1 MAIGSSYVPLPASAP
16 VSVGQNSDVST
27 ILTAAQQELVN
38 TSRRNVL
45 KIKTTRGYNTMLSTI
60 ITFLEEKAS
69 ENDQFI
75 TNGTI
80 DDLVVPIDLTKVDD
94 KAAYQMSLRPLR
106 YREKDIKYINLQK
119 KMLELFFADPGRF
132 EKTDKNGTVKCNSD
146 GKAMVCGFVHRRKHC
161 CSLKYGRKLANG
173 SFCSDLQNSMADII
187 KGLANLNAEFKHA
200 GQVEENDADE
210 IPPELFEI
218 MLNYAME
225 KGNHLMWV
233 MSVLQWSLMARSQ
246 NIDNLVFRSFTMG
259 RDTIRVKFNQTKMNP
274 SGTKTTNKH
283 CYANPSNVG
292 RCMFTSL
299 AIYFCCMN
307 PTWSKDN
314 SVDFIFIK
322 KGSQVGSASRNYSEY
337 VKKWVKAN
345 WEVIINFIRP
355 SHVSI
360 HSFRKGPATEVS
372 TSPETSLPSVFHRG
386 EWSLGVVQDIYFKF
400 AEKGDHVCGRIL
412 AGLDPDSVDFAV
424 LPPHWT
430 VPDDEH
436 IQQALEM
443 CFGNIISMLG
453 DEDTFMLPILSRCL
467 ASLVHHEQSLREII
481 GKNPKHPWRCLP
493 IFANDELLCHLK
505 TIVTTEP
512 TKGVLEKPTGL
523 ARNTTLLKYVHEM
536 TESFREDK
544 RERAIEKEE
553 RKSAYAEIKN
563 AVKEAIEEQAV
574 SNGQLTFA
582 SFSSILDDRELR
594 LLGSVST
601 QMDDVVTRI
610 EASLSQF
617 VTHNQQRIQSPRTP
631 MAAIAS
637 DACRLYQH
645 ANGKMYITP
654 EEYELPEKANLYS
667 AFRMWINGD
676 TFNADTVRPFILWS
690 VTNVPHFLWKK
701 FRVGWYDALHQIMD
715 APALHAL
722 EADLSDSIPVPEDE
736 LKRLFDEGIK
746 YLISQYSYI
755 SNRGYQKWS
764 VTTWSRQMLFS
775 SIMKHGTEEEKVRA
789 TGKKNRWNRPHGTKR
804 KRTMVQQT
812 LC

>member
-1 MAIGSSYVPLPASAP
+1 
-16 VSVGQNSDVST
+16 
-27 ILTAAQQELVN
+27 
-38 TSRRNVL
+38 
-45 KIKTTRGYNTMLSTI
+45 
-60 ITFLEEKAS
+60 
-69 ENDQFI
+69 
-75 TNGTI
+75 
-80 DDLVVPIDLTKVDD
+80 
-94 KAAYQMSLRPLR
+94 
-106 YREKDIKYINLQK
+106 
-119 KMLELFFADPGRF
+119 
-132 EKTDKNGTVKCNSD
+132 
-146 GKAMVCGFVHRRKHC
+146 
-161 CSLKYGRKLANG
+161 
-173 SFCSDLQNSMADII
+173 
-187 KGLANLNAEFKHA
+187 
-200 GQVEENDADE
+200 
-210 IPPELFEI
+210 
-218 MLNYAME
+218 
-225 KGNHLMWV
+225 
-233 MSVLQWSLMARSQ
+233 
-246 NIDNLVFRSFTMG
+246 
-259 RDTIRVKFNQTKMNP
+259 
-274 SGTKTTNKH
+274 
-283 CYANPSNVG
+283 
-292 RCMFTSL
+292 
-299 AIYFCCMN
+299 
-307 PTWSKDN
+307 
-314 SVDFIFIK
+314 
-322 KGSQVGSASRNYSEY
+322 
-337 VKKWVKAN
+337 
-345 WEVIINFIRP
+345 
-355 SHVSI
+355 
-360 HSFRKGPATEVS
+360 
-372 TSPETSLPSVFHRG
+372 
-386 EWSLGVVQDIYFKF
+386 
-400 AEKGDHVCGRIL
+400 
-412 AGLDPDSVDFAV
+412 
-424 LPPHWT
+424 
-430 VPDDEH
+430 
-436 IQQALEM
+436 
-443 CFGNIISMLG
+443 
-453 DEDTFMLPILSRCL
+453 
-467 ASLVHHEQSLREII
+467 
-481 GKNPKHPWRCLP
+481 
-493 IFANDELLCHLK
+493 
-505 TIVTTEP
+505 
-512 TKGVLEKPTGL
+512 
-523 ARNTTLLKYVHEM
+523 M

-617 VTHNQQRIQSPRTP
+617 VTHNQRRIQSPRTP